1 MSKYELQKLK
11 KDENGKIVI
20 EYSYVSENKEELE
33 NLLEEFENKNKW
45 RIVEVIGGKWVE
57 NIETN

>member
-11 KDENGKIVI
+11 KDENGKIII

-33 NLLEEFENKNKW
+33 KLLEDFENKNKW

-57 NIETN
+57 IIEMN